1 MKSEDGCTP
10 TKHVISK
17 IFSIF
22 HDNFLEKII
31 AFFCSG
37 NFAGLLWAAPETS
50 TFALKLICLPGA
62 RLWYMDRIHVP
73 RTKTQ
78 LLTRSPV
85 LITAPIQS
93 VGPRACFLKLEDC
106 NVPHIPF

>member
-1 MKSEDGCTP
+1 M
-10 TKHVISK
+10 ISK

-22 HDNFLEKII
+22 HGNFLEKFF

-62 RLWYMDRIHVP
+62 RLRYMDMIHVP

-85 LITAPIQS
+85 LEGDRTDS
-93 VGPRACFLKLEDC
+93 VSRPAGRYLET
-106 NVPHIPF
+106 

>member
-1 MKSEDGCTP
+1 M
-10 TKHVISK
+10 ISK

-22 HDNFLEKII
+22 HRNFLEKIF

-37 NFAGLLWAAPETS
+37 NFAGLLWAAPESS

-62 RLWYMDRIHVP
+62 RFRYMDRIHVP
-73 RTKTQ
+73 RSKTQ

-85 LITAPIQS
+85 FEGDRTDS
-93 VGPRACFLKLEDC
+93 VSRPAGRYLET
-106 NVPHIPF
+106 

>member
-1 MKSEDGCTP
+1 MG
-10 TKHVISK
+10 VISK
-17 IFSIF
+17 TFSIF
-22 HDNFLEKII
+22 YDNFLEKII

-50 TFALKLICLPGA
+50 TLALKLICLPGA

-85 LITAPIQS
+85 LVGDRTDS
-93 VGPRACFLKLEDC
+93 VSRPAGLYLET
-106 NVPHIPF
+106 